1 MLIMKIRFHAILYSK
16 LGNKN
21 SDVGNVKCSCGL
33 QAPHPCFEGV
43 AYIS

>member
-1 MLIMKIRFHAILYSK
+1 MLIMKIRFDMILYSK

-21 SDVGNVKCSCGL
+21 SECHVKCSCGL
-33 QAPHPCFEGV
+33 QAPHRCFEGV